1 MAKGISPHSGGTVPD
16 SHRVPQP
23 LAGCSAEPSIAP
35 VETLTLDLDAELG
48 DTMPLWRAWL
58 ADAARVLELD
68 GLPEERAAAVAELD
82 RRGGN
87 WRTLLE
93 RFAED
98 HAAVH
103 LRRAGEVN
111 ARLRGLKAEGTRI
124 VAVTDAPEELA
135 RVALVQLGAARYV
148 DELKITSWTTRS

>member
-1 MAKGISPHSGGTVPD
+1 MD
-16 SHRVPQP
+16 
-23 LAGCSAEPSIAP
+23 AP
-35 VETLTLDLDAELG
+35 RRATIDLDDDLG
-48 DTMPLWRAWL
+48 DTGPLWRAWL
-58 ADAARVLELD
+58 AQAGRMLDLD

-98 HAAVH
+98 NAAVH
-103 LRRAGEVN
+103 LRRTAT
-111 ARLRGLKAEGTRI
+111 ATAALRRLKADGATV

-135 RVALVQLGAARYV
+135 RVALVHLGAARYV
-148 DELKITSWTTRS
+148 DELQAL